1 MSISGLLRSEKEIYA
16 YSGGREKNSYFV
28 GVILEDCKGEERRRY
43 DYYNGIHME
52 RVIDYWALVRVVSG
66 KDSIPSREFKF
77 SFPEQD
83 TGFLTTT
90 IVYLEDCE
98 YPIVAMFGKLVNLN
112 IRHSSYC
119 TIFKIGNYIRVRG
132 YVTGGIEP
140 KTWLC
145 VQDSDSVKCE
155 FSFEEWYDCMLS
167 VMNEIQIPRD
177 LLLSYKGFS
186 LTCNPKL
193 VDADIA
199 MSVPSLYSY
208 VYRTEIVA
216 ELNKRCRVG
225 ELVAAEAADS
235 AIKKLDRLIA
245 NFQRSEGRIDEEK

>member
-1 MSISGLLRSEKEIYA
+1 MSISGLLRSEKEAYT

-28 GVILEDCKGEERRRY
+28 GVILEDCKGEERRSY
-43 DYYNGIHME
+43 VYNGIRME

-90 IVYLEDCE
+90 IIYLEDCE
-98 YPIVAMFGKLVNLN
+98 YPIVAMFGKLVDTNL
-112 IRHSSYC
+112 RHSSYC
-119 TIFKIGNYIRVRG
+119 TIFKIGNHIRVRG
-132 YVTGGIEP
+132 YVTGWIESN
-140 KTWLC
+140 TWLC
-145 VQDSDSVKCE
+145 VQDSDDDKRE
-155 FSFEEWYDCMLS
+155 FSFEEWYDRMFS
-167 VMNEIQIPRD
+167 VLNEIQIPID

-193 VDADIA
+193 VDADIVI
-199 MSVPSLYSY
+199 SVPSLYSY

-235 AIKKLDRLIA
+235 VIKKLDRLIA
-245 NFQRSEGRIDEEK
+245 NFQRSGGRIDEEK